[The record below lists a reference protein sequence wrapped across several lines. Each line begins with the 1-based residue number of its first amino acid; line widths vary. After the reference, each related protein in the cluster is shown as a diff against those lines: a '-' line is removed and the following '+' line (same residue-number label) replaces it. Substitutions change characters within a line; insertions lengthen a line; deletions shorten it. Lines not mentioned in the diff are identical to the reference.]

1 MSTFKTMAEEFMAQ
15 KRFAV
20 VGVSGSSH
28 QATANAIFK
37 SLRSR
42 GYEVFPVNPH
52 AETVEGVPCYPS
64 VKALPEKVDGVLIV
78 TRPDITEQVM
88 RECVEAG
95 ISRVWMHRN
104 PLAGQAYS
112 SASEAAVNYGR
123 EHGLTV
129 IENGCP
135 LMFIDLPH
143 KCMRWVLSAMKRL

>member
-1 MSTFKTMAEEFMAQ
+1 MSTFKAMAEEFMAQ

-20 VGVSGSSH
+20 VGVSGTSS

-37 SLRSR
+37 SLQGQ
-42 GYEVFPVNPH
+42 GYEVFPVNPNT
-52 AETVEGVPCYPS
+52 ETAEGVPCYSS

-78 TRPDITEQVM
+78 TRPDVTEQVV

-95 ISRVWMHRN
+95 IPRVWMHNN
-104 PLAGQAYS
+104 PLAGRSNS
-112 SASEAAVNYGR
+112 SASAAAVQYGR

-135 LMFIDLPH
+135 LMFVDFPH
-143 KCMRWVLSAMKRL
+143 KCMRWILSAMKRL